1 MGSGTDI
8 AKETSSLIITD
19 DKFSSIVKGV
29 EEGRGAYD
37 NIRKVTYM
45 LLSCGVSEVVFYLF
59 SILLDYSVPLTAIQ
73 LLWLNLVTDG
83 IQDVALAFEQ
93 TDKDV
98 LKRKPRSTKE
108 NLFDRLLKNEILLL
122 GLTMGIVVFGV
133 WIYLIDVLKLPT
145 PVARSYILLLMV
157 FMQNIQ
163 CFNCRSET
171 KSLFSIPLKNNKK
184 LVLSILIVL
193 FIQFVVVENSVLS
206 HLLETETIPLLHVLY
221 LFLTSLPII
230 IVSEIMKYFERDKI
244 RREKS

>member
-1 MGSGTDI
+1 
-8 AKETSSLIITD
+8 
-19 DKFSSIVKGV
+19 
-29 EEGRGAYD
+29 
-37 NIRKVTYM
+37 
-45 LLSCGVSEVVFYLF
+45 
-59 SILLDYSVPLTAIQ
+59 
-73 LLWLNLVTDG
+73 
-83 IQDVALAFEQ
+83 
-93 TDKDV
+93 
-98 LKRKPRSTKE
+98 
-108 NLFDRLLKNEILLL
+108 
-122 GLTMGIVVFGV
+122 
-133 WIYLIDVLKLPT
+133 
-145 PVARSYILLLMV
+145 MV

-244 RREKS
+244 RRGKSWL

>member
-1 MGSGTDI
+1 
-8 AKETSSLIITD
+8 
-19 DKFSSIVKGV
+19 
-29 EEGRGAYD
+29 
-37 NIRKVTYM
+37 M

-122 GLTMGIVVFGV
+122 GLTMGIIVFGV
-133 WIYLIDVLKLPT
+133 WVYLIDVLKLPT
-145 PVARSYILLLMV
+145 VVARSYILFLMV
-157 FMQNIQ
+157 FMQNIH

-171 KSLFSIPLKNNKK
+171 KSIFSIPLKNNKK

-206 HLLETETIPLLHVLY
+206 HLLETETIPLLHVLC
-221 LFLTSLPII
+221 LFLDSLPII

-244 RREKS
+244 RRGKSWL